1 VHLSFI
7 AKMKFLIAILVLV
20 FATASEQMLIKKIKR
35 ISLQLDGEAIY
46 KAIEADVQLWS
57 SGILSEKD
65 KIKETTRTAERK
77 NAAIG
82 HVLKMLEFNRKV
94 NFNHVFLL
102 IKNDM
107 HLFDIKEFI
116 EFGHNNGLNVDLI
129 EINEAVLVAKSKDV
143 DMSHVKH
150 LYELSV
156 HQKIPF
162 SKVIEELN
170 EGISPSKIKK
180 NLNQKNY

>member
-1 VHLSFI
+1 MV
-7 AKMKFLIAILVLV
+7 LII
-20 FATASEQMLIKKIKR
+20 TNASEEDLLNKKIKR
-35 ISLQLDGEAIY
+35 ISLKLDGEAIY
-46 KAIEADVQLWS
+46 KAIDADVELWS

-65 KIKETTRTAERK
+65 LMREKKRTRERK
-77 NAAIG
+77 NASIG
-82 HVLKMLEFNRKV
+82 HVLKMLEFKLSHNI
-94 NFNHVFLL
+94 NFEHVFFL

-107 HLFDIKEFI
+107 HLFEIKEFI
-116 EFGHNNGLNVDLI
+116 EFGQKNGLTVNLM

-162 SKVIEELN
+162 SKVIEELR
-170 EGISPSKIKK
+170 EGNSPSKIKK
-180 NLNQKNY
+180 NLHQNNY